1 MTLFFSPRFLDWF
14 SSHWRS
20 SYRIHSDVTTR
31 PRRTTRC
38 LLFGQQLL
46 LKQVVVTKFTDSK
59 SGSKIFGAKTPI
71 LQVLR
76 CSNPIFLAQ
85 PHPKPPNPIFFLLKH
100 MVKRTLFEPNFR
112 PPSPSL
118 QSLLFQGPAASP
130 SVGFQRP
137 WATACRCCPL
147 RGQRGQR
154 GHLRGPVGGVRGP
167 RPCCSAGYC
176 PGVEL
181 GKLGNMTCLHGLR
194 IKNWK
199 QLDLST

>member
-1 MTLFFSPRFLDWF
+1 MWFWLYIYIYTSICQIISIVAISTCAEVSMIFSCYQKGEPAGSIADQYHCLIGWMTEGMTEWWNYNMKLWIGLNWLHLQVNIPYWRNWWNGTKRMTLFFSPRFLDWF

-76 CSNPIFLAQ
+76 
-85 PHPKPPNPIFFLLKH
+85 
-100 MVKRTLFEPNFR
+100 
-112 PPSPSL
+112 
-118 QSLLFQGPAASP
+118 
-130 SVGFQRP
+130 
-137 WATACRCCPL
+137 
-147 RGQRGQR
+147 
-154 GHLRGPVGGVRGP
+154 
-167 RPCCSAGYC
+167 
-176 PGVEL
+176 
-181 GKLGNMTCLHGLR
+181 
-194 IKNWK
+194 
-199 QLDLST
+199 